1 MDPANT
7 GQVEPATV
15 PLPLG
20 NPAPYV
26 LLVHLHLPVHL
37 NLPAHPSVWVLFVH
51 VTSVLVTA
59 GFEVP
64 GVQVAGFEV
73 AGFEV
78 VVGRAPVRDA
88 PGRVV
93 VGVLGPHVGHHGHHG
108 HLRTPDVGDFP
119 VRDFGGWFAHL
130 GDFRPAGDN
139 VHVPGI
145 ARHRL
150 ADGLSGPR
158 CRAR

>member
-1 MDPANT
+1 MDPANA
-7 GQVEPATV
+7 GQIEPATV

-26 LLVHLHLPVHL
+26 LLVHLPVHL
-37 NLPAHPSVWVLFVH
+37 YLPVHPSVWVLFVL

-64 GVQVAGFEV
+64 GVQV

-93 VGVLGPHVGHHGHHG
+93 VGVLGPHVGHHGH
-108 HLRTPDVGDFP
+108 LRTPDLGDFP